1 MYQYREP
8 IDGTDMSEFDTRRV
22 LIDKHLARVGWV
34 KGRDWMFEVEL
45 EGMPNV
51 SKVGYAD
58 YVLYGDN
65 GLPLAVIEAKRT
77 SKDVDV
83 GRQQAKLY
91 SDLLVKK
98 YNLRYIPL
106 IYLTNGYDTVVWDRE
121 NGYVERKV
129 SEIPSKRDLLKWR
142 NISDNRRSMKLV
154 PINNSISNRDYQKA
168 AIRHI
173 IERFEDEKQ
182 RKALVVM
189 ATGTGKT
196 RTVISL
202 IDVMFKSN
210 WVRNILFLADRNVLV
225 TQAKDAAVELLP
237 NVPVTD
243 LTSSDADPLARCV
256 FSTYQTMIG
265 CVDKVKDE
273 DGELLFTSGHFDL
286 IICDE
291 AHRSIYNRYH
301 DIIDYFDSLLVGLTA
316 TPKDEVDRNTY
327 ETFNLSTGNP
337 TYAYEYRAAVNDGW
351 LVDYRVYETKFKF
364 LTEGIV
370 YDDLSDEDKDQYESA
385 FIDEGV
391 LPERIDSS
399 ALNSWVFNED
409 TIERVLASL
418 MENGIKIENG
428 SRLGKTIIFAQNH
441 NHAVAIKKV
450 FDKYYAHL
458 GGEFSAVIDYS
469 LNYAKSAID
478 DFKYKRNPQIAISVD
493 MMDTGVDVPEVVNLV
508 FFKKVYSK
516 SKFHQMIG
524 RGTRLCPKLLD
535 GMDKKEFF
543 IFDFCGNFEFFR
555 MVPNGFEG
563 TGSVSVQER
572 IFSVKVNMIHL
583 MQEASYQTEEYI
595 NLREQFVE
603 DVFSKIS
610 ELNRDDFNIRMR
622 LRALD
627 RYKDRSVFRSLSS
640 EDVKVLTEEV
650 AHLVYPYK
658 DDFKMVSFDS
668 SMFTLQMSKIS
679 NMNVSK
685 VVSNLMDRS
694 KALMMHCNIP
704 EIAVHMDSLRN
715 LGDSNYLR
723 SADIFTVESLR
734 VELRELM
741 KYLDAKEP
749 RLIHVDLEDSIQEM
763 RIGESIDVDF
773 VGENYREKVEHY
785 IRAHMD
791 EGPIFKL
798 RSNEPLTESDVDEL
812 ENILW
817 SEIGTKEE
825 YDAEYHGIPLGV
837 LIRSI
842 NGLDMNAA
850 KRAFSEYLDET
861 TLDSDQMY
869 FVSQVVEYVVRNG
882 VLLDMTYLQESPF
895 TDKGSIVDLFQDL
908 SVWVNIKKAIDSIN
922 HNAMTDTLL

>member
-1 MYQYREP
+1 
-8 IDGTDMSEFDTRRV
+8 MSEFDTRRV
-22 LIDKHLARVGWV
+22 LIDKHLERVGWV

-237 NVPVTD
+237 NIPVTD

-265 CVDKVKDE
+265 CVDKVKDK

-337 TYAYEYRAAVNDGW
+337 TYAYEYRTAVNDGW

-385 FIDEGV
+385 FVDEGV
-391 LPERIDSS
+391 LPDRIDSN

-409 TIERVLASL
+409 TIKRVLASL
-418 MENGIKIENG
+418 MESGIKVENG

-458 GGEFSAVIDYS
+458 GGEFSIVIDYS

-478 DFKYKRNPQIAISVD
+478 DFKLKRDPQIAISVD

-524 RGTRLCPKLLD
+524 RGTRLCPRLLD
-535 GMDKKEFF
+535 GLDKKEFF

-572 IFSVKVNMIHL
+572 IFSIKVNMIHL
-583 MQEASYQTEEYI
+583 LQEASYQTDEFI
-595 NLREQFVE
+595 SLREEFVE

-610 ELNRDDFNIRMR
+610 ELNRDDFNIRMH

-627 RYKDRSVFRSLSS
+627 RYRDRSVFRSLSS
-640 EDVKVLTEEV
+640 EDVKVLTEV
-650 AHLVYPYK
+650 IAHLVYPYK

-685 VVSNLMDRS
+685 VVSNLVDRS

-704 EIAVHMDSLRN
+704 EIAAHMDSLRN
-715 LGDSNYLR
+715 LGDSSYLR
-723 SADIFTVESLR
+723 SADILSVEKLR
-734 VELRELM
+734 LELRELM

-791 EGPIFKL
+791 EGPILKL
-798 RSNEPLTESDVDEL
+798 RTNEPLTESDIDEL
-812 ENILW
+812 EKVLW

-825 YDAEYHGIPLGV
+825 YDAEYHGTPLGV

-908 SVWVNIKKAIDSIN
+908 SVWINIKKAIDSIN
-922 HNAMTDTLL
+922 NNALTDPSF